1 MSKKRFLELRS
12 QRLNSLFADL
22 EQETGIAADPAPP
35 EASGW
40 VWECDSN
47 WNYLS
52 CSPEVEDLLGI
63 PPDHFTGQPLTT
75 FSLASE
81 SRSVLEAALRS
92 EESPVGVNVIFETPS
107 GRRVPVSF
115 HILRSDTQEKH
126 NGNTPGWHGFT
137 QVIAADGHTLPP
149 LEPKIKPP
157 REAIPA
163 PGWPKAS
170 HPPSHKRTI
179 SGFLIEESGGLIPAK
194 SILTP
199 AGEQSLTQGKP
210 VLQPAGSDQP
220 AVLALSS
227 RLDKADSKL
236 LLEILDENPQ
246 RQWSDD
252 ERLLVEQVA
261 DQLSLALENARLFQ
275 QTQNALA
282 ETETLYEAS
291 AQINAAQTYREI
303 LAALCEHTIL
313 GRAEGNATID
323 LFDKPWTE
331 AQIPESITVLTR
343 RYTPQSEEVETRYE
357 LRSLPSARKFLKPDR
372 PTVFT
377 DIETDTRLDDNVRMI
392 LKSQFRAQ
400 STIFLPMVVAGQWIG
415 YINGIYKTEMEFPD
429 DEVRRLMTLTGQ
441 AAVAVQ
447 TLRLLEET
455 SRRADQLQTA
465 AEIARDAS
473 STLALDTMLDRAAS
487 LIRTGFNYYQV
498 SIFLIDE
505 SGAYASVK
513 ASSGA
518 AGEEMKREGHSLPV
532 GSRSVIGYVTET
544 GKPLVIN
551 DVSQNP
557 IHRPNPLLPQTRA
570 ELGLPLIIGG
580 KVTGAL
586 DVQSVR
592 LNGFTDDDVAVLQTL
607 ADQVSV
613 AVDNARSYELSQQA
627 IEEMRHA
634 DQLKSQFLANMS
646 HELRTPLNSIIGFS
660 RVILKG
666 IDGPISD
673 LQQQDL
679 NAIYNSGQHLLNLIN
694 DVLDL
699 SKIEAG
705 KMELSIEENVNLAEL
720 INSVMS
726 TAIGLVKDKPITL
739 KSNLSPQL
747 PLVRGDT
754 TRIRQVI
761 INLLSNAA
769 KFTDEGS
776 ITIEA
781 EEQNGLLGMPEV
793 IVRVVDTGPGIAPE
807 DQDKLF
813 LPFSQVDASPTR
825 KTGGSGLGLSISR
838 YLVEMHGG
846 RIGLTSKA
854 DQGSTFF
861 FTLPV
866 SSSGRNPEDQ
876 PTGQSQEQ
884 EKGEAVIL
892 AIDDEPQ
899 VLNLYKR
906 YLENHGYQIFPLSD
920 PSQAVEKAR
929 QIQPRAIT
937 LDISMPEQDG
947 WNVLEDLK
955 GNPSTRHIPVIL
967 CSILNASQ
975 NQARGYRLGASDYLM
990 KPILEDD
997 LIQALERLNQEAG
1010 QIEVLIVDD
1019 DPQELRMLQKAFHNS
1034 GNFRIIPAEGGHQ
1047 ALTIL
1052 RSRQPQAII
1061 LDLYMPDLDGITLLE
1076 TLRADPGTRE
1086 IPVIVFTAGDLSNE
1100 DKARLKEIAQVLL
1113 RKDQVKNSDLPGVII
1128 KAISPNPGKS

>member
-1 MSKKRFLELRS
+1 MDE
-12 QRLNSLFADL
+12 
-22 EQETGIAADPAPP
+22 
-35 EASGW
+35 
-40 VWECDSN
+40 
-47 WNYLS
+47 
-52 CSPEVEDLLGI
+52 
-63 PPDHFTGQPLTT
+63 
-75 FSLASE
+75 
-81 SRSVLEAALRS
+81 
-92 EESPVGVNVIFETPS
+92 
-107 GRRVPVSF
+107 
-115 HILRSDTQEKH
+115 
-126 NGNTPGWHGFT
+126 
-137 QVIAADGHTLPP
+137 
-149 LEPKIKPP
+149 
-157 REAIPA
+157 
-163 PGWPKAS
+163 
-170 HPPSHKRTI
+170 
-179 SGFLIEESGGLIPAK
+179 
-194 SILTP
+194 
-199 AGEQSLTQGKP
+199 
-210 VLQPAGSDQP
+210 
-220 AVLALSS
+220 
-227 RLDKADSKL
+227 ADSKL

-291 AQINAAQTYREI
+291 AQINAAQTYPEI

-313 GRAEGNATID
+313 GQPDSNATID
-323 LFDKPWTE
+323 LFDRPWTE
-331 AQIPESITVLTR
+331 VQIPESITILTR
-343 RYTPQSEEVETRYE
+343 RYAPQNKELNTRYE
-357 LRSLPSARKFLKPDR
+357 LRSLPSARKFLKPDK

-377 DIETDTRLDDNVRMI
+377 DIDTDSRLDDNVRSI
-392 LKSQFRAQ
+392 LKSQFQAH
-400 STIFLPMVVAGQWIG
+400 STIFIPMVVAGQWIG
-415 YINGIYKTEMEFPD
+415 YINGIYKAEMEFPD

-447 TLRLLEET
+447 TIRLLEET
-455 SRRADQLQTA
+455 RRRADQLQTA

-473 STLALDTMLDRAAS
+473 STLALDTLLDRAAS

-505 SGAYASVK
+505 NGSFASVK

-518 AGEEMKREGHSLPV
+518 AGEELKNEGHRLPV

-544 GKPLVIN
+544 GRPLVIN

-557 IHRPNPLLPQTRA
+557 IHRPNPLLPETQA

-592 LNGFTDDDVAVLQTL
+592 VNGFTDDDVAVLQTL

-627 IEEMRHA
+627 VEEMRHA

-666 IDGPISD
+666 IDGPTSD

-705 KMELSIEENVNLAEL
+705 KMDLSIEDNVSLEEL

-726 TAIGLVKDKPITL
+726 TAKGLVKDKPIEL
-739 KSNLSPQL
+739 RSNLTPQL
-747 PLVRGDT
+747 PQVRGDT

-761 INLLSNAA
+761 INLISNAA
-769 KFTDEGS
+769 KFTEQGT
-776 ITIEA
+776 ITVEA
-781 EEQNGLLGMPEV
+781 EGQNGPSGLPEV
-793 IVRVVDTGPGIAPE
+793 IVRVIDTGPGIAPE

-854 DQGSTFF
+854 GQGSTFF

-866 SSSGRNPEDQ
+866 SRSGRN
-876 PTGQSQEQ
+876 TGVQISDLSQVT
-884 EKGEAVIL
+884 EKGPSVVL

-899 VLNLYKR
+899 VLNLYNR
-906 YLENHGYQIFPLSD
+906 YLSNHGYQLVSLTD
-920 PSQAVEKAR
+920 SSQAVEVAR
-929 QIQPRAIT
+929 QIQPQAIT
-937 LDISMPEQDG
+937 LDISMPEKDG
-947 WNVLEDLK
+947 WDVLEGLK
-955 GNPSTRHIPVIL
+955 SDPSTRHIPVIL

-997 LIQALERLNQEAG
+997 LIQALDRLNKQDG

-1019 DPQELRMLQKAFHNS
+1019 DPQELKLFQKALHDS
-1034 GNFRIIPAEGGHQ
+1034 GSFGVIPAEGGHQ

-1052 RSRQPQAII
+1052 RSRQPDAII

-1086 IPVIVFTAGDLSNE
+1086 IPVIVFTGEDLTQE
-1100 DKARLKEIAQVLL
+1100 EKARLKGIAQIILP
-1113 RKDQVKNSDLPGVII
+1113 KGEVKYSDLAGII
-1128 KAISPNPGKS
+1128 TKTIH